1 MSFLYQNNDIK
12 RKSIEARNMT
22 LDQSRRVLQET
33 RHLVGKLWEE
43 KLINLNKMFVAF
55 WKQAFRDDKREI
67 LSLVEDKHIDGLSDA
82 IEHGLKVDQ
91 AKRRSAF
98 LQVVTTLIDPD
109 RKKEK
114 DGALWAIN
122 QFTSDRTE
130 DQANFRELAEEL
142 YLLANLDQVHEKLG
156 NLAKTAEHMA
166 RNFS

>member
-1 MSFLYQNNDIK
+1 MSFLFNNNDINK
-12 RKSIEARNMT
+12 KTIDERHMT

-43 KLINLNKMFVAF
+43 KFLNLHKMFVAF
-55 WKQAFRDDKREI
+55 WKQAFRDDKNEI
-67 LSLVEDKHIDGLSDA
+67 LSLVEDKHIAGLNDA
-82 IEHGLKVDQ
+82 IEFGLKVDQ
-91 AKRRSAF
+91 AKRRGAF
-98 LQVVTTLIDPD
+98 MQVVTTLIDPD

-114 DGALWAIN
+114 DGVLWAIN

-142 YLLANLDQVHEKLG
+142 FLLANLDQAHQKLG